1 VTRSAVEAL
10 PFEEPKLSA
19 VAVGHFT
26 GQDFA
31 AQLDRAIQW
40 SAADPPI
47 KLIEAQAVEIA
58 DESFAAF
65 LLIKIALGGL
75 CFSWAKV

>member
-1 VTRSAVEAL
+1 VTRSAV
-10 PFEEPKLSA
+10 EEPKLSA

-40 SAADPPI
+40 SAAGPP
-47 KLIEAQAVEIA
+47 KLIEAQAVEMRA

-65 LLIKIALGGL
+65 LLIKIAFGGL